1 MKRKIL
7 ILVVLLLPLLSLSAY
22 SDSWLEY
29 DCLDWRALFS
39 AIRNNR
45 GTSEVES
52 LYSNY
57 MKNSLT
63 PQETARAEYNMVRY
77 YMDNGNREKA
87 EEHYERQKAAAGE
100 CTGDDVLSRITTA
113 EITASDYY
121 ITKDMITGMENSKHT
136 KKLYED
142 FPDEV
147 YIVLMNAWR
156 LIYTPQIA
164 GGSNKNAIKIL
175 TPLLGDTASMCE
187 ENVYSLYGALATAY
201 YNRHD
206 YEESREYLDR
216 ALAIYSGES
225 ALLEIKEK
233 LDKK

>member
-7 ILVVLLLPLLSLSAY
+7 ILLVALLPLLSLSAY
-22 SDSWLEY
+22 SDSWQKY
-29 DCLDWRALFS
+29 DSLDWRALFS

-45 GTSEVES
+45 GSSEVES
-52 LYSNY
+52 LYSVY
-57 MKNSLT
+57 MKSSLT
-63 PQETARAEYNMVRY
+63 SVEKARAEYNMVRY
-77 YMDNGNREKA
+77 YMDNGNEEKA
-87 EEHYERQKAAAGE
+87 KEHYALQGKNAAE
-100 CTGDDVLSRITTA
+100 CTGDDVLSRIAQA
-113 EITASDYY
+113 EVTASDYY
-121 ITKDMITGMENSKHT
+121 ITKDMFTGMENSKHT

-175 TPLLGDTASMCE
+175 TPLLDETSSMCE

-206 YEESREYLDR
+206 YEESGEYLDK
-216 ALAIYSGES
+216 ALRIYSGES
-225 ALLEIKEK
+225 ALLELREK